1 MVVFFFWLPHRAVD
15 VKWLLSEITLPPL
28 HRAPRATCKVF
39 ADTGITDVGGA
50 AIKPPKIYISSV
62 RFLHGLTSQGEV
74 LQALRILLNV
84 SPEAF
89 AIIGGNP
96 LKPIT

>member
-1 MVVFFFWLPHRAVD
+1 MN
-15 VKWLLSEITLPPL
+15 SEITLPSLPP
-28 HRAPRATCKVF
+28 APRATCKVF
-39 ADTGITDVGGA
+39 ADAGITDVAGA

-62 RFLHGLTSQGEV
+62 RFLRGLSSQGDV
-74 LQALRILLNV
+74 LQALRIHLNV

-96 LKPIT
+96 SKPIR